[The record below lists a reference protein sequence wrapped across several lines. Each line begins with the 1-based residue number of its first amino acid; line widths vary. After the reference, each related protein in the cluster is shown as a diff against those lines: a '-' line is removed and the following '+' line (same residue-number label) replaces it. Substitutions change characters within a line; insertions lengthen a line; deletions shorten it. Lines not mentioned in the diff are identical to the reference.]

1 MGQPAALGELS
12 NAYLAYQEDARQAV
26 SRARRAALDCS
37 DTDTAEGKS
46 GAPSYSR
53 PRSAGGIAL
62 RPAVYTPRPELSEP
76 APAAPQWRPA
86 PGAPVR
92 PVQAAA
98 SWCPAPVAHNQALS
112 AYKQALQ
119 SGPPPPPQPPPR
131 PHSAR
136 NPVQRSTFGAPRPH
150 SARKPAPRPTLV
162 SRRPFSAHERAPAPP
177 PQQPRALDLRSIDE
191 SKRHADEAQLRAM
204 LELAAV
210 ARRRKLQISE
220 FANAMDVQYV
230 TGAQPEAIIEDA
242 RAAGLSLEQM
252 VGAILPTKHDGE
264 ELAQILQARL
274 DRIEALL
281 EPTLD
286 PPDYR
291 TPFES
296 YIFAEQRLGLELL
309 DSGAR
314 VRIDLVHPDSAAFAK
329 GVPPASYIVSVD
341 GRNTAGLSA
350 AQVQALIQSAPR
362 PVTIRVDASEFRAWA
377 ARQSAQ
383 HGARQSAWQPA
394 EAGVS
399 TPCTT
404 PCTEMQPSSY
414 PTSTPA
420 HADANRAADEPQ
432 GHPLALEK
440 AQGVQGPYRPTSR
453 PASGRA
459 FSRPTKCGGRSLPE
473 RPLAPAPVAV
483 EADAVATDE
492 AAPPAVAVST
502 PAMEALRQM
511 LFSQLQRV
519 MDLFRK
525 LDANGDGK
533 VSVQEFQAVVALIAP
548 RVTAEQPPPAALDA
562 SGDGARH
569 GTAVGHSLAGV
580 GAAVVAARTGRTAD
594 VPVVTAP
601 TKVPPALAARLAR
614 YGWQP
619 AKVLTPCE
627 SWHGRFMSPA
637 EVAARSLG
645 GGEDAAAAFGAA
657 DVEALFHLLDRDSSG
672 TIDYRELNT
681 MLRQG
686 LRVSLDAK
694 LRVGAAGEIALEA
707 KNRFALRSLPP
718 TSPEPS
724 PRVTTL
730 DKARIDEAFW
740 LIDANEGANP
750 TRHSGLLSR
759 AEVLKALRAQ
769 PRVRELLGLPEVIC
783 QEDGTRV
790 QFEAVYQRIA
800 RRVERHRDKK
810 AIDRSEFFR
819 ALVSRHDED

>member
-1 MGQPAALGELS
+1 
-12 NAYLAYQEDARQAV
+12 
-26 SRARRAALDCS
+26 
-37 DTDTAEGKS
+37 
-46 GAPSYSR
+46 
-53 PRSAGGIAL
+53 
-62 RPAVYTPRPELSEP
+62 
-76 APAAPQWRPA
+76 
-86 PGAPVR
+86 
-92 PVQAAA
+92 
-98 SWCPAPVAHNQALS
+98 
-112 AYKQALQ
+112 
-119 SGPPPPPQPPPR
+119 
-131 PHSAR
+131 
-136 NPVQRSTFGAPRPH
+136 
-150 SARKPAPRPTLV
+150 
-162 SRRPFSAHERAPAPP
+162 
-177 PQQPRALDLRSIDE
+177 
-191 SKRHADEAQLRAM
+191 M

-242 RAAGLSLEQM
+242 RAAGLSLDQM

-274 DRIEALL
+274 DRIESLL

-291 TPFES
+291 TTFES
-296 YIFAEQRLGLELL
+296 YSFAEQRLGLELS

-350 AQVQALIQSAPR
+350 AQVQALIQSTPR

-383 HGARQSAWQPA
+383 HDARQSAWQPA

-399 TPCTT
+399 TPCT
-404 PCTEMQPSSY
+404 EMLSPY

-420 HADANRAADEPQ
+420 HADAHRAADEPQ
-432 GHPLALEK
+432 GHPSVLEK
-440 AQGVQGPYRPTSR
+440 AREVQGPYRPTSR

-459 FSRPTKCGGRSLPE
+459 FSRPTKSGGRSLPE
-473 RPLAPAPVAV
+473 RPRASAPVAVAADAVATEEAPAPVA
-483 EADAVATDE
+483 AAGAL
-492 AAPPAVAVST
+492 APPAVAVST
-502 PAMEALRQM
+502 PAMEALRQV

-519 MDLFRK
+519 IDLFRK

-533 VSVQEFQAVVALIAP
+533 VSVQEFQAVVALVAP

-562 SGDGARH
+562 SDDGAQH
-569 GTAVGHSLAGV
+569 DTAVGHSLAGV
-580 GAAVVAARTGRTAD
+580 GAAVVAERSGLAAD
-594 VPVVTAP
+594 VSVVTAP

-619 AKVLTPCE
+619 AKVFTPRE
-627 SWHGRFMSPA
+627 SWHGRFMLSA
-637 EVAARSLG
+637 DGAAGSLE

-672 TIDYRELNT
+672 TIDYRELNV

-740 LIDANEGANP
+740 LIDANEAANP

-769 PRVRELLGLPEVIC
+769 PRVRELLGLPEVMPEVIC

>member
-1 MGQPAALGELS
+1 
-12 NAYLAYQEDARQAV
+12 
-26 SRARRAALDCS
+26 
-37 DTDTAEGKS
+37 
-46 GAPSYSR
+46 
-53 PRSAGGIAL
+53 
-62 RPAVYTPRPELSEP
+62 
-76 APAAPQWRPA
+76 
-86 PGAPVR
+86 
-92 PVQAAA
+92 
-98 SWCPAPVAHNQALS
+98 
-112 AYKQALQ
+112 
-119 SGPPPPPQPPPR
+119 
-131 PHSAR
+131 
-136 NPVQRSTFGAPRPH
+136 
-150 SARKPAPRPTLV
+150 
-162 SRRPFSAHERAPAPP
+162 
-177 PQQPRALDLRSIDE
+177 
-191 SKRHADEAQLRAM
+191 
-204 LELAAV
+204 
-210 ARRRKLQISE
+210 
-220 FANAMDVQYV
+220 
-230 TGAQPEAIIEDA
+230 
-242 RAAGLSLEQM
+242 
-252 VGAILPTKHDGE
+252 
-264 ELAQILQARL
+264 
-274 DRIEALL
+274 
-281 EPTLD
+281 
-286 PPDYR
+286 
-291 TPFES
+291 
-296 YIFAEQRLGLELL
+296 
-309 DSGAR
+309 
-314 VRIDLVHPDSAAFAK
+314 
-329 GVPPASYIVSVD
+329 
-341 GRNTAGLSA
+341 
-350 AQVQALIQSAPR
+350 
-362 PVTIRVDASEFRAWA
+362 
-377 ARQSAQ
+377 
-383 HGARQSAWQPA
+383 
-394 EAGVS
+394 
-399 TPCTT
+399 
-404 PCTEMQPSSY
+404 
-414 PTSTPA
+414 
-420 HADANRAADEPQ
+420 
-432 GHPLALEK
+432 
-440 AQGVQGPYRPTSR
+440 
-453 PASGRA
+453 
-459 FSRPTKCGGRSLPE
+459 
-473 RPLAPAPVAV
+473 V

-750 TRHSGLLSR
+750 TRHSGMLSR